1 MRRVGLS
8 LNHNYLNYDFFKQ
21 MASSGVTDV
30 EISVE
35 YDFQESLD
43 PKKIL
48 ADAKNAGVRI
58 WSFHLPFC
66 PFDLINPAFFDET
79 KRENTVKFLSSII
92 KKWGENGIK
101 RFVIHASGEPNADNE
116 RPLLL
121 SQAKKSL
128 EELSVVA
135 KEYDAI
141 IAVEDLP
148 RTCLGNH
155 HSDILYLI
163 GDNPNLGVCF
173 DTNHLLS
180 ERGEDFL
187 RAVKGRLVTV
197 HISDFDYIN
206 ERHWLPGEGKID
218 WVSMMDALDEVGY
231 DGTFL
236 YELSFL
242 STKSIFRPTPLTPAH
257 FYQNARELH
266 ERKPLTVNYAPYP
279 NIDFWGNRI
288 EK

>member
-21 MASSGVTDV
+21 MADAKVTEV

-48 ADAKNAGVRI
+48 ADAKIAGVRI
-58 WSFHLPFC
+58 WSFHLPFSPGDFVNVC
-66 PFDLINPAFFDET
+66 FLDES
-79 KRENTVKFLSSII
+79 KRIKTVEYLSSII
-92 KKWGENGIK
+92 EKWAPWGVK
-101 RFVIHASGEPNADNE
+101 RFVIHASSEPNQDHE
-116 RPLLL
+116 RPAILQ
-121 SQAKKSL
+121 QAKKTLNALSL
-128 EELSVVA
+128 VA
-135 KEYDAI
+135 KKHDAM

-155 HSDILYLI
+155 HSEILQLI

-180 ERGEDFL
+180 ESGEDFL

-266 ERKPLTVNYAPYP
+266 ERKPVTVNYAPYP